1 MRCKALLLFA
11 PRPPG
16 ASTDEGPVFSWTGLP
31 LGYRGK
37 AFSAGGLLFSF
48 NRLQQIFCATAPCRG
63 CSLDGQTQSFLP
75 CFESQAMARSAFNR
89 R

>member
-11 PRPPG
+11 PRPPR

-37 AFSAGGLLFSF
+37 ALSAGGMLFSCD
-48 NRLQQIFCATAPCRG
+48 RLQMMFRATALCRG
-63 CSLDGQTQSFLP
+63 CSLTARPDLP
-75 CFESQAMARSAFNR
+75 AVLGKLVVGHFGFEFT
-89 R
+89 